1 MSVIIQGTGKAL
13 PEKCMKNT
21 EIASVIDTSDDW
33 IKSHTGITSRRVA
46 SETDT
51 SATLA
56 SAACMSALQNAC
68 ERGAVGLNADSVDL
82 ILCATATP
90 QYSGFPSNACLIQQA
105 LGAHNAACFDLSAAC
120 SGFLYAL
127 DTAASLMER
136 HSWRY
141 ALVCGSEVLTR
152 IVDWKDRSTCILF
165 GDGAGA
171 VVLENTFVRS
181 GLGIGAVVLGADGT
195 GAGELYLD
203 EENRI
208 RMNGRAVYNF
218 AVNVITETVN
228 KLLEKEHLSIE
239 NIELVVCHQANER
252 ILEAAAKRL
261 KCDPVKFVC
270 NMENYGNTSAASIP
284 ITLDDL
290 MKSGRIGKGMTVITA
305 GFGAGLTWG
314 GCVIRF

>member
-1 MSVIIQGTGKAL
+1 M
-13 PEKCMKNT
+13 
-21 EIASVIDTSDDW
+21 
-33 IKSHTGITSRRVA
+33 
-46 SETDT
+46 
-51 SATLA
+51 
-56 SAACMSALQNAC
+56 
-68 ERGAVGLNADSVDL
+68 
-82 ILCATATP
+82 
-90 QYSGFPSNACLIQQA
+90 
-105 LGAHNAACFDLSAAC
+105 
-120 SGFLYAL
+120 
-127 DTAASLMER
+127 
-136 HSWRY
+136 
-141 ALVCGSEVLTR
+141 
-152 IVDWKDRSTCILF
+152 
-165 GDGAGA
+165 
-171 VVLENTFVRS
+171 
-181 GLGIGAVVLGADGT
+181 VLGADGT

-261 KCDPVKFVC
+261 KCDPTKFVC

>member
-90 QYSGFPSNACLIQQA
+90 QYSGFPSNACLIQQT

-218 AVNVITETVN
+218 GSVSSSERKNFGSRRKAFKMRPCKIRVQYG
-228 KLLEKEHLSIE
+228 KLWQHVCRIHSHYFGRSYEKRSYRQGNDRYYCRFWSRAYLGR
-239 NIELVVCHQANER
+239 LCYQ
-252 ILEAAAKRL
+252 ILNGVRYEI
-261 KCDPVKFVC
+261 CIFVFR
-270 NMENYGNTSAASIP
+270 T
-284 ITLDDL
+284 
-290 MKSGRIGKGMTVITA
+290 GRTI
-305 GFGAGLTWG
+305 
-314 GCVIRF
+314 

>member
-136 HSWRY
+136 LFLQRFFKSVKINIDRAAFFLHQRNGKRD
-141 ALVCGSEVLTR
+141 ALAVFCR
-152 IVDWKDRSTCILF
+152 IKKL
-165 GDGAGA
+165 
-171 VVLENTFVRS
+171 
-181 GLGIGAVVLGADGT
+181 
-195 GAGELYLD
+195 
-203 EENRI
+203 RI
-208 RMNGRAVYNF
+208 HRR
-218 AVNVITETVN
+218 
-228 KLLEKEHLSIE
+228 KK
-239 NIELVVCHQANER
+239 
-252 ILEAAAKRL
+252 
-261 KCDPVKFVC
+261 
-270 NMENYGNTSAASIP
+270 
-284 ITLDDL
+284 
-290 MKSGRIGKGMTVITA
+290 
-305 GFGAGLTWG
+305 
-314 GCVIRF
+314 